1 MKTTFISFLFCLI
14 LRTVVSDFFVNID
27 LLQFSNGA
35 GFLANGI
42 PCDPFSFANQQ
53 CNIKLKI
60 CVESINSASGIETC
74 STGAY
79 LDLGQVT
86 TSTNSITFKTNT
98 WYGAWLNPYPIR
110 LSDAS
115 FEGLQVKLIAQHV
128 ALTDYLLIDQ
138 FVWQIRDNSKSGNS
152 SISHTRVGAPDPTF
166 LSLAWN
172 AGSDIPA
179 SGTTPGSPTGPP
191 PPEDCYKIYETSA
204 TDGVYTITLSDGTPL
219 QVFCDITGGGWTVI
233 QSRADSTDFN
243 KAFSEYENYFGTTS
257 TSYWLGLKNMNTM
270 TKSKQYSLKIDLC
283 CGNSSKSETYTGF
296 SIAGPATNYTLT
308 VNLPGTGAAGD
319 GLNYTAYGSMDN
331 GMPFSTGDT
340 WNRPDFP
347 IGFCK
352 SYGGYG
358 GWWFGSCSNNLNGN
372 VYTDSSD
379 YANLNQCQLNTN
391 SSGPGLTWDTVAT
404 STKARMKILPTINLL
419 SFVDPELE
427 QKQLAAFCSS

>member
-27 LLQFSNGA
+27 LVQFSNGA
-35 GFLANGI
+35 GFLANGF

-60 CVESINSASGIETC
+60 CVESINSASGIGTC

-86 TSTNSITFKTNT
+86 TSNNSIAFTTNT

-110 LSDAS
+110 LSDAT

-152 SISHTRVGAPDPTF
+152 SLSHTRDDAPDPTF

-179 SGTTPGSPTGPP
+179 GGTTPGSPTGPP
-191 PPEDCYKIYETSA
+191 PPGDCYDIYQTSA
-204 TDGVYTITLSDGTPL
+204 TDGPYTITLSDGTSVP
-219 QVFCDITGGGWTVI
+219 VICDITGGGWTVI
-233 QSRADSTDFN
+233 QSRADTTDFN
-243 KAFSEYENYFGTTS
+243 KTFSEYENYFGTTS

-283 CGNSSKSETYTGF
+283 CGSSSKSETYTSFTIGD
-296 SIAGPATNYTLT
+296 SSMKYTLT
-308 VNLPGTGAAGD
+308 VNNGTGAAQD
-319 GLNYTAYGSMDN
+319 GLNKVAYSLIDN
-331 GMPFSTGDT
+331 GAKFSTGDQ
-340 WNRPDFP
+340 WNNALFP
-347 IGFCK
+347 IAGCTVYSGF
-352 SYGGYG
+352 G
-358 GWWFGSCSNNLNGN
+358 GWWFGSCQNNLNGK
-372 VYTDSSD
+372 VYDPSA
-379 YANLNQCQLNTN
+379 YAANTCQLTAPPN
-391 SSGPGLTWDTVAT
+391 GPGLTWDSDAL
-404 STKARMKILPTINLL
+404 SNKARMKIIPTNGLP

-427 QKQLAAFCSS
+427 QQQLAAFCSS